1 MVSNS
6 QQFRESFLSALSA
19 GVFLILLGAIFIA
32 TPNFFDKL
40 LAFFMD
46 FDIVHVSSLGIYFL
60 APKNPAAHT
69 TVYSAAIQFCLTW
82 GIFLIALLCF
92 RIFVHSPL
100 HKKAENFSDIV
111 VWLGGA
117 VLITSFLNE
126 ETTASA
132 WFAFWALVITLIG
145 VSLIVRA
152 LILAA
157 FRPRKTII

>member
-1 MVSNS
+1 MVSDF
-6 QQFRESFLSALSA
+6 QRYKESFVSAFSI

-40 LAFFMD
+40 SAFFMD
-46 FDIVHVSSLGIYFL
+46 FDIVQVSNIGIYFP
-60 APKNPAAHT
+60 APKNPASHT
-69 TVYSAAIQFCLTW
+69 AVYLAASQFCLAW

-92 RIFVHSPL
+92 RVFAHSPL
-100 HKKAENFSDIV
+100 NKKAENFSDIV
-111 VWLGGA
+111 VWLGDA

-126 ETTASA
+126 KTTASA

-157 FRPRKTII
+157 FRPRKV

>member
-1 MVSNS
+1 MVNGSRQYN
-6 QQFRESFLSALSA
+6 ESFVSAFSF

-40 LAFFMD
+40 SAFFMD
-46 FDIVHVSSLGIYFL
+46 FDIVQVSNTGIYFP
-60 APKNPAAHT
+60 APKNPANHT
-69 TVYSAAIQFCLTW
+69 TVYSAASQFCLAW

-92 RIFVHSPL
+92 RIFAHSPL

-126 ETTASA
+126 GTTASV
-132 WFAFWALVITLIG
+132 WFAFWASVITLIG

-157 FRPRKTII
+157 FRPRKIR

>member
-1 MVSNS
+1 MVSDS
-6 QQFRESFLSALSA
+6 QRYKESFVSAFSF
-19 GVFLILLGAIFIA
+19 GVFLILLGAIFIV

-40 LAFFMD
+40 SAFFMD
-46 FDIVHVSSLGIYFL
+46 FDIVQAPNLGIYFP
-60 APKNPAAHT
+60 APKNPASHMA
-69 TVYSAAIQFCLTW
+69 VYSAASQFCLAW

-92 RIFVHSPL
+92 RIFAHAPL

-117 VLITSFLNE
+117 VLIISFLNE
-126 ETTASA
+126 GATASA

-152 LILAA
+152 LVLAA
-157 FRPRKTII
+157 FRPRKVR